1 MGTTTRKTQK
11 INIKKFLPLAP
22 LLFVFLVWFIFSSPY
37 FLRHSVPFPTR
48 QLVTF
53 FAPWNQYDKYAGPVK
68 NNAMPD
74 VVTQIYPWKHFVISE
89 LKGGRLPLW
98 NPNNFSGNPALA
110 NFQTAVFSPF
120 TLLYFI
126 LPFIDAWSLTVLLQ
140 PLLAGIFTYF
150 LTREMRVSRAGAVVS
165 ALGFMF
171 SGFIVVWMAYGT
183 LSMAVAFLPFI
194 LLSIEKFLRKNDR
207 RFLIFAGLAITFSL
221 FSGHFQTSL
230 YVLITSFVF
239 ILYRLAAGKKL
250 KDAVFA
256 CLALL
261 GGCVLA
267 LPQIIPTF
275 VLYNQSFRSSN
286 AIVDGGIPLYYLI
299 TSFAPDFFGSPVTRN
314 DWVGFYAERASFI
327 GIIPFLLAGFSFFR
341 IRSHYVLFFVGLS
354 LVSLILALDTP
365 LQVLLSMTGIPV
377 LSSSNPTR
385 IIVLWSF
392 AMSILAGFGYDYL
405 GEAISKKTFRHIL
418 YVVVT
423 VIAIVTLAWLSV
435 NVFRLLPADKAHIA
449 ERNLIIPTFIL
460 TLGIFAIFLQFFNKR
475 IRKQAFF
482 LWLIILLIALDSFRF
497 AQKWM
502 PFDSTAIL
510 FPDVPVISAMQRLE
524 GTGRVFGGFGT
535 EVQTYYGV
543 RSVEGYDPLYIKRY
557 GEFIKAATTGRYT
570 VPERSFVGIDR
581 QAKSTEKVLNFLSV
595 SLLFQPKS
603 QLFVNYAYPVWGRPD
618 IYKTVYE
625 DDLFLLYHN
634 TTMLPFARLSYAYE
648 FFTDSRK
655 LLARFYEPAF
665 PYKTTT
671 LLEEDPSLSDMI
683 QKNATGSAEIV
694 SMEPTQI
701 KVRVSSTSE
710 GLLFLPTPYYPNW
723 HATVNGQATHI
734 YQADYAFQ
742 AIKIPKGRSD
752 VVFFY
757 SYF

>member
-1 MGTTTRKTQK
+1 MKSSNKNTSWF
-11 INIKKFLPLAP
+11 IKSVIKYLPLG
-22 LLFVFLVWFIFSSPY
+22 FIIFVWFAFSSPY

-74 VVTQIYPWKHFVISE
+74 VVTQIYPWKHFVVSE
-89 LKGGRLPLW
+89 LKEGRMPLW

-150 LTREMRVSRAGAVVS
+150 LTREMRVSRGGAVVS

-183 LSMAVAFLPFI
+183 LSMAVAFLPLI
-194 LLSIEKFLRKNDR
+194 LLSLEKFLRKNKI
-207 RFLIFAGLAITFSL
+207 RFLIPAALAVTVSL

-239 ILYRLAAGKKL
+239 IVYRYATDRRFKRMMI
-250 KDAVFA
+250 A
-256 CLALL
+256 CFALL
-261 GGCVLA
+261 SGCVLA
-267 LPQIIPTF
+267 LPQLIPTF
-275 VLYNQSFRSSN
+275 VLYTQSFRSSN

-327 GIIPFLLAGFSFFR
+327 GIIPLLLAGFSFFR
-341 IRSHYVLFFVGLS
+341 IRSHYVLFFIGLS
-354 LVSLILALDTP
+354 LVSLVLALDTP
-365 LQVLLSMTGIPV
+365 LQVLLSMAGIPV

-405 GEAISKKTFRHIL
+405 GEVISKKIFRHIL

-423 VIAIVTLAWLSV
+423 VIAIVMLAWLSV
-435 NVFRLLPADKAHIA
+435 SVFRLLPADKVHIA
-449 ERNLIIPTFIL
+449 ERNLIIPTLIL

-475 IRKQAFF
+475 IRKQSFF

-497 AQKWM
+497 AWKWM

-510 FPDVPVISAMQRLE
+510 FPDVPVISAMQKLQ

-570 VPERSFVGIDR
+570 VPDRSFVGVDR

-618 IYKTVYE
+618 IYKVVYE

-634 TTMLPFARLSYAYE
+634 KTMLPFARLSYVYE
-648 FFTDSRK
+648 VFTDPKK
-655 LLARFYEPAF
+655 LLARFYDPDF
-665 PYKTTT
+665 SYQTTT
-671 LLEEDPSLSDMI
+671 LLEENPSFPDMI
-683 QKNATGSAEIV
+683 QKDATGSAEIV
-694 SMEPTQI
+694 SMKPTRISI
-701 KVRVSSTSE
+701 KVNSTSP

-723 HATVNGQATHI
+723 HATVNGEATQI

-742 AIKIPKGRSD
+742 AIKIPKGKSD
-752 VVFFY
+752 VIFSY

>member
-1 MGTTTRKTQK
+1 MKSKNKSITDFSLR
-11 INIKKFLPLAP
+11 IIKLAP
-22 LLFVFLVWFIFSSPY
+22 IGFIFFVWLAFSSPY

-74 VVTQIYPWKHFVISE
+74 VVTQIYPWKHFVITE
-89 LKGGRLPLW
+89 LKAGRLPLW

-150 LTREMRVSRAGAVVS
+150 LTREMRVSRAGAVIS

-183 LSMAVAFLPFI
+183 LSLAVAFLPFI
-194 LLSIEKFLRKNDR
+194 LLSLERFLRKNDR
-207 RFLIFAGLAITFSL
+207 RFLIFAGLAVTFSF

-230 YVLITSFVF
+230 YVLLTSFAF
-239 ILYRLAAGKKL
+239 IIYRAVSDRKL
-250 KDAVFA
+250 KNAAFA
-256 CLALL
+256 TLGLI

-267 LPQIIPTF
+267 LPQLIPTF
-275 VLYNQSFRSSN
+275 VLYTQSFRSSN
-286 AIVDGGIPLYYLI
+286 AIVDGGIPFFYLI

-327 GIIPFLLAGFSFFR
+327 GIITFFLAGFSLFR
-341 IRSHYVLFFVGLS
+341 IRAKDVIFFVGLS
-354 LVSLILALDTP
+354 VVSLVLALDTP
-365 LQVLLSMTGIPV
+365 IQLLLSHAGIPV

-392 AMSILAGFGYDYL
+392 SMSILAGFGYDYL
-405 GEAISKKTFRHIL
+405 REAISKKILRHIL
-418 YVVVT
+418 SVVV
-423 VIAIVTLAWLSV
+423 VVVAIVLLAWLSV
-435 NVFRLLPADKAHIA
+435 LFFHLLPSDKSVIA
-449 ERNLIIPTFIL
+449 KRNLILPT
-460 TLGIFAIFLQFFNKR
+460 
-475 IRKQAFF
+475 
-482 LWLIILLIALDSFRF
+482 ILLVALLIGVLIQFVIERLSKASVLAVFIIALVAFDSFRF

-502 PFDSTAIL
+502 PFDTAAIL
-510 FPDVPVISAMQRLE
+510 FPDVPVVSAMQKLQ

-570 VPERSFVGIDR
+570 TPDRSFVGIDR

-618 IYKTVYE
+618 IYKVVYE

-634 TTMLPFARLSYAYE
+634 TTMLPFARLSYTYE
-648 FFTDSRK
+648 VFTDSRK
-655 LLARFYEPAF
+655 LLARFYEPDF
-665 PYKTTT
+665 PYATTT

-683 QKNATGSAEIV
+683 QKDATGSAEIV
-694 SMEPTQI
+694 SMEPTSIRI
-701 KVRVSSTSE
+701 KVNSTSP
-710 GLLFLPTPYYPNW
+710 GLLFLPNPYYPNW
-723 HATVNGQATHI
+723 HATLNGEAIHI

-742 AIKIPKGRSD
+742 AIKIPKGKSE
-752 VVFFY
+752 VLFSY